1 MEGSVELK
9 KTRCDWRERK
19 KKFQSIKSKT
29 FFLLFEEQVWFSG
42 SCCCSS
48 PLKHSQVHQTLE
60 AGIVSSRKYF
70 PLYFNSHQKVIHLL
84 ERVAKKGREQD
95 REEE

>member
-1 MEGSVELK
+1 
-9 KTRCDWRERK
+9 
-19 KKFQSIKSKT
+19 
-29 FFLLFEEQVWFSG
+29 
-42 SCCCSS
+42 
-48 PLKHSQVHQTLE
+48 LE

-95 REEE
+95 RERKNRIRKRKNGRRKDFFILFLADGIHKGKKKKKKKVTVTDDALKIP